1 MDVVNAVVKRL
12 GIIKHQLLVFA
23 IIGSIIIFFFA
34 KDLAADDDPATKA
47 AGFHMYYSAVGL
59 LFFGAI
65 FYAYAYLK
73 LPSSEQEGVFEREGK
88 EAVKRHRRK
97 VRAKSAPAQAAP
109 ATPVAAPV
117 AHA

>member
-23 IIGSIIIFFFA
+23 IVGAVIIFFFG
-34 KDLAADDDPATKA
+34 KDLAADAHPETRA
-47 AGFHMYYSAVGL
+47 AGLNMYYSAIAL

-97 VRAKSAPAQAAP
+97 VRAKSASVQADP
-109 ATPVAAPV
+109 ATPLAAPV

>member
-23 IIGSIIIFFFA
+23 IVGAIIIFFFG
-34 KDLAADDDPATKA
+34 KDLAADDDPVAQA
-47 AGFHMYYSAVGL
+47 AGLNMYYCAIAL

-73 LPSSEQEGVFEREGK
+73 LLSSEQEGVFEREGK

-97 VRAKSAPAQAAP
+97 VRKSAPAQAAS
-109 ATPVAAPV
+109 AAPVAAPV